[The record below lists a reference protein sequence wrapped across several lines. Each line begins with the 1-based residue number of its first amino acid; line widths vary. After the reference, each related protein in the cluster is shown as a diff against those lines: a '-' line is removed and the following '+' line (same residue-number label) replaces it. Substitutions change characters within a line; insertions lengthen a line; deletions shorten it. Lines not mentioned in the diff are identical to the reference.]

1 MRQTEDESGFMYMT
15 LDISKP
21 TAFCKYS
28 LAILSGLIS
37 RRGHYS
43 VQSKKEKKEKAHDSW
58 SQGLHLKQPC
68 LRRLKHIKHRASYL
82 LFWQITFY
90 IKGLG
95 LLDLTGRAF

>member
-1 MRQTEDESGFMYMT
+1 MRQAEDESGFMYMT

-43 VQSKKEKKEKAHDSW
+43 VQSKKRKERES
-58 SQGLHLKQPC
+58 
-68 LRRLKHIKHRASYL
+68 
-82 LFWQITFY
+82 T
-90 IKGLG
+90 
-95 LLDLTGRAF
+95 